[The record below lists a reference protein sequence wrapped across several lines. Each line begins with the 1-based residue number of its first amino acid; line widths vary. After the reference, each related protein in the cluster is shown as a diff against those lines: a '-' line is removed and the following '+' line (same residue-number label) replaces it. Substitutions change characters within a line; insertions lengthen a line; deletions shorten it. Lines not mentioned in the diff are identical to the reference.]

1 MSGQQLVDR
10 AMRDCRAA
18 VGRLQDDGVEPEAL
32 AEFVP
37 AGRRWLVLPRAA
49 TMRPLGEVWR
59 LGALLLGTDGTL
71 YAAGRATRA
80 AERGRPGYQSASREE
95 RRELAAAAL
104 HGGYPAGSPVNF
116 DAAPIRLVELVTR
129 HDLSG
134 DAADPPV
141 LLDSPDGPG
150 TPAPAETTLSGDP
163 ALPVGVWG
171 GELRV
176 RWRPGATLDG
186 AATLDTYLAERVE
199 LLVNPPFAAT

>member
-1 MSGQQLVDR
+1 
-10 AMRDCRAA
+10 MRDSLAA
-18 VGRLQDDGVEPEAL
+18 VGRLQAAGVEPEAL

-104 HGGYPAGSPVNF
+104 HGGYPAGTPVNF
-116 DAAPIRLVELVTR
+116 DVTQIRLVELVTR
-129 HDLSG
+129 HD
-134 DAADPPV
+134 PPE
-141 LLDSPDGPG
+141 PE
-150 TPAPAETTLSGDP
+150 TPAEHP
-163 ALPVGVWG
+163 LPLGVHD

-176 RWRPGATLDG
+176 RWRPGASLDG
-186 AATLDTYLAERVE
+186 AATLDAYLAERVE
-199 LLVNPPFAAT
+199 LLVNPPLATT